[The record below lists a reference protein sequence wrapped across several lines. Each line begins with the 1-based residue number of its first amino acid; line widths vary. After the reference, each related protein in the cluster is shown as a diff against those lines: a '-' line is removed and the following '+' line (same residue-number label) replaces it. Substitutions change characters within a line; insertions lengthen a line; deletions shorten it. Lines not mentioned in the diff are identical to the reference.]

1 MKKQLLCIAGSF
13 TLSLVAAGA
22 TLAQDTMPQQTTTTT
37 TTQTTQTTLNA
48 DGSYTV
54 IQYPTDKE
62 VMVNLSPTTMIPG
75 ASGTAKIMR
84 SGTSTAVDL
93 NLIGLTGD
101 TTGYNVYAVDSSGK
115 ATLLGPVT
123 VDNGTAKLTT
133 TTPLDKFMLVLS
145 PEANLTT
152 VGANNNVV
160 LRSAVPEGFAVVPV
174 AQSGPKDGAPIGE
187 RVVATTTAGATS
199 VYNAPLLGIP
209 NFRRGTDTHLKV
221 RFAGAMSGTRANV
234 FLEPRKD
241 GPTEIKMRFHDLKL
255 APANS
260 RLILWAVAPDNT
272 YTKIGQVINT
282 GGRNETE
289 IKGETALKD
298 FGLFVTAETTDAPSP
313 TSPIVGTIVVR

>member
-37 TTQTTQTTLNA
+37 TSQTTQTTQNA

-54 IQYPTDKE
+54 IQYPVNKE
-62 VMVNLSPTTMIPG
+62 VMLNLSPTTIIPG

-93 NLIGLTGD
+93 NLTGLTGD
-101 TTGYNVYAVDSSGK
+101 TTGYNVYAVDSLGK

-187 RVVATTTAGATS
+187 RVVATTTAGGTAA
-199 VYNAPLLGIP
+199 YNAPLLGIP

-298 FGLFVTAETTDAPSP
+298 FGLFVTAETTDATAP